1 MSSSKWVFG
10 GNAACFP
17 ALPELENFSVGVGC
31 YRRMRHA
38 GWFESALKNGT
49 ARETAPAR
57 ARWAMATHRN
67 SIMSVKSTI
76 EQAGKTMLGALT
88 PGLEGSSDILDT
100 LQTEH
105 DDVQD
110 LLERLTESDN
120 ARDQKSLVAQIKK
133 ALVPHTKAEEKVV
146 YDAVLALK
154 GKEAKIEGNEGYI
167 EHGLASQTLKKL
179 DTLTAN
185 SPEFKAAAKVLK
197 ELVEHHVRE
206 EESDIWAQVK
216 ENFSDEQRERMNR
229 DFLAAKK
236 KVKVS

>member
-1 MSSSKWVFG
+1 
-10 GNAACFP
+10 
-17 ALPELENFSVGVGC
+17 
-31 YRRMRHA
+31 
-38 GWFESALKNGT
+38 
-49 ARETAPAR
+49 
-57 ARWAMATHRN
+57 
-67 SIMSVKSTI
+67 MSVKSTI

-88 PGLEGSSDILDT
+88 PGMGASPDILDT

-105 DDVQD
+105 DEVQD
-110 LLERLTESDN
+110 LLERLTQSDN

-197 ELVEHHVRE
+197 ELVEHHVKE
-206 EESDIWAQVK
+206 EESNIWAQVK

-236 KVKVS
+236 KVKIG